1 MRRPVHSLDRAF
13 APGNPPVLVCRPHPE
28 STPTPVLHTLLL
40 PPLQGSTRGGG
51 AATPQLEE
59 GREGKGE
66 EARAG
71 ENGTRLAP
79 KPLEPPA
86 QDKGKWVELG
96 AGCQAMV
103 QAGGSSPGGAG
114 KPLRSRPMISLT
126 VKEGQLRDW
135 EQGRSPP
142 FPETPQSIPGR
153 PPSRMPLD
161 SSCTGWLLFHWAS
174 VSPLCPNTR
183 SQSNLAQLCPRGLS
197 SPHASPFLLAQPTL
211 SAGPEVGVANGKE
224 KR

>member
-1 MRRPVHSLDRAF
+1 MRRPVHSLGRAF

-40 PPLQGSTRGGG
+40 PPLQGSTRRGGHTSARGGEGGQGRGGESWGKWNQIGPQASGTTTPGQGKVGRAGDGVPGDGSGGRLFSRRCREATQVSANDLTHCKGG
-51 AATPQLEE
+51 A
-59 GREGKGE
+59 
-66 EARAG
+66 
-71 ENGTRLAP
+71 
-79 KPLEPPA
+79 
-86 QDKGKWVELG
+86 VERLG
-96 AGCQAMV
+96 AGQVA
-103 QAGGSSPGGAG
+103 SF
-114 KPLRSRPMISLT
+114 SR
-126 VKEGQLRDW
+126 D
-135 EQGRSPP
+135 
-142 FPETPQSIPGR
+142 PQSIPGR

-183 SQSNLAQLCPRGLS
+183 SQSNLAQLCPCGLS